1 MRDSSRVG
9 AFPMTAMTAITR
21 DDGDLLLSLYLYRL
35 TMYNPEYAM
44 FTPSPLRR
52 ELSLV
57 VLMCT
62 LGVLLFPSP
71 TGPYTAVHG
80 PVTAL
85 RALRNSL
92 ATLWS
97 IAMAALRRSPW
108 LHALLGGLMGSHRL
122 AILQGFFLP
131 LPRPGAVTVLRC

>member
-1 MRDSSRVG
+1 
-9 AFPMTAMTAITR
+9 
-21 DDGDLLLSLYLYRL
+21 
-35 TMYNPEYAM
+35 M

-57 VLMCT
+57 VLLCT

-80 PVTAL
+80 PATAL
-85 RALRNSL
+85 RALRSSL

-97 IAMAALRRSPW
+97 MAATALRRAP
-108 LHALLGGLMGSHRL
+108 LVHALLGGLMGSRGL
-122 AILQGFFLP
+122 AILPGFLLP
-131 LPRPGAVTVLRC
+131 LQRAWAATVLRC